1 MYLSEIGW
9 HLYALLFILCIL
21 LPALVLWALVYFKP
35 LWLRQSLWA
44 FSLCSLSF
52 LVLSL
57 TFSHNRL
64 LMNGNSLELTAGLY
78 QTKIDDIHSAQSKVA
93 VIFCEELGE
102 FKPEVAVNAINLPN
116 YKVGWFRLA
125 NQQMAFVMLIGDID
139 RVTVVSTKNAIALLS
154 GDINRD
160 SAGAGLQAKAFR

>member
-9 HLYALLFILCIL
+9 QLYALLFVVCIL

-35 LWLRQSLWA
+35 HWLRQSLWA
-44 FSLCSLSF
+44 FSLCSLCF

-57 TFSHNRL
+57 KFSDNTL
-64 LMNGNSLELTAGLY
+64 LMTDSALELNAGLY
-78 QTKIDDIHSAQSKVA
+78 QTKIDDIHSAQSKVSV
-93 VIFCEELGE
+93 VICDELGE
-102 FKPEVAVNAINLPN
+102 FKPIIAVNAINLPN

-125 NQQMAFVMLIGDID
+125 NQQTAFVMLIGDIEK
-139 RVTVVSTKNAIALLS
+139 VTVVSTKTAIALIS

-160 SAGAGLQAKAFR
+160 NTGAGLQAKAFR

>member
-21 LPALVLWALVYFKP
+21 LPAVVLGLLVHFKP
-35 LWLRQSLWA
+35 GWLRQSLWL
-44 FSLCSLSF
+44 FSLCSLGF

-57 TFSHNRL
+57 KFSDNTL
-64 LMNGNSLELTAGLY
+64 LMTEHSLQLNAGLY
-78 QTKIDDIHSAQSKVA
+78 QTKIDDIHSAQSKVS
-93 VIFCEELGE
+93 VVFCEELGE

-116 YKVGWFRLA
+116 YKVGWFLLA

-139 RVTVVSTKNAIALLS
+139 RVTVVSTKSSIALLS

-160 SAGAGLQAKAFR
+160 NAGAGLQAKAFR